1 MVVIYIIVYTC
12 RTIYLYL
19 YLCLCHAFVPVYL
32 SIYESLYLSL
42 VLWKCATP
50 CCLASIVLPVVVLWF
65 FMRCSGGCVLFVVV
79 VDRAFEPVGDRSRFD
94 HSVVGSFHGG
104 RNAEPSTF
112 PSF

>member
-1 MVVIYIIVYTC
+1 MPLSC
-12 RTIYLYL
+12 LRAGLFIYLTISNS
-19 YLCLCHAFVPVYL
+19 CAMDA
-32 SIYESLYLSL
+32 
-42 VLWKCATP
+42 CATP
-50 CCLASIVLPVVVLWF
+50 CRLASIVLPVVVLWF

>member
-1 MVVIYIIVYTC
+1 MH
-12 RTIYLYL
+12 LL
-19 YLCLCHAFVPVYL
+19 HDLSQ
-32 SIYESLYLSL
+32 SIYASAVPSRRSNYLFIYLYLSL
-42 VLWKCATP
+42 VLWKCATLYH
-50 CCLASIVLPVVVLWF
+50 LASIVLPVVVLWF

-94 HSVVGSFHGG
+94 HPVVGSFHGG